1 MSRARERRAIEHIRE
16 LEEHQAPFT
25 LDELPELQHPGARLC
40 IDTWYDDTRVY
51 ILWET
56 PETDEE
62 WAARLAKLDLQA
74 AKRAARADNRKKAA
88 EKRKQEQEAA
98 DRAVFDAFRA
108 KYGW

>member
-1 MSRARERRAIEHIRE
+1 MSRARERREIQHRRE
-16 LEEHQAPFT
+16 LEEHQAPYT
-25 LDELPELQHPGARLC
+25 LDELPELQHPGARLW

-74 AKRAARADNRKKAA
+74 AKRAAGANKRKLAA
-88 EKRKQEQEAA
+88 EKKKQAQEAA
-98 DRAVFDAFRA
+98 ERELYERLKK
-108 KYGW
+108 KYE

>member
-1 MSRARERRAIEHIRE
+1 MSRARERRAIEHRRE
-16 LEEHQAPFT
+16 LDEHQAPFT

-56 PETDEE
+56 PETDKE

-74 AKRAARADNRKKAA
+74 AKRAAGADKRKRAA
-88 EKRKQEQEAA
+88 EKQRQEQEAA
-98 DRAVFDAFRA
+98 ERELYERLKK
-108 KYGW
+108 KYE

>member
-1 MSRARERRAIEHIRE
+1 MSRARERRAIEHRRE
-16 LEEHQAPFT
+16 LDEHQAPFT

-74 AKRAARADNRKKAA
+74 AKRAAGANKRKLAA
-88 EKRKQEQEAA
+88 EKKKQAQEAA
-98 DRAVFDAFRA
+98 ERELYERLKK
-108 KYGW
+108 KYE

>member
-1 MSRARERRAIEHIRE
+1 MSRARERRAIEHRRE
-16 LEEHQAPFT
+16 LDEHQAPFT

-40 IDTWYDDTRVY
+40 LDTWYDDTRVY

-74 AKRAARADNRKKAA
+74 AKRAASADKRKKAA
-88 EKRKQEQEAA
+88 EKRKQEQESAE
-98 DRAVFDAFRA
+98 RLLYERLKK
-108 KYGW
+108 KYE